1 MTPESKIDKEIE
13 PRIIRLKM
21 VDGSRINGQV
31 NIKRSPGYDRLSEI
45 VASKEEP
52 FLVIIN
58 ATVNHNGYE
67 NPVKHK
73 TLMVNKRHILWA
85 EPEEDQK

>member
-1 MTPESKIDKEIE
+1 MTLESTINKTIE
-13 PRIIRLKM
+13 PRIIRFKM

-31 NIKRSPGYDRLSEI
+31 NIKRHPGYGRLSEI
-45 VASKEEP
+45 VASDKEP

-58 ATVNHNGYE
+58 ATVYE
-67 NPVKHK
+67 KDHDNSVKHK
-73 TLMVNKRHILWA
+73 TLFVNKTHILWA

>member
-1 MTPESKIDKEIE
+1 MTPESKINKEIE

-21 VDGSRINGQV
+21 IDGSRINGQV

-58 ATVNHNGYE
+58 ATVNHKDNE
-67 NPVKHK
+67 NQVKHK
-73 TLMVNKRHILWA
+73 TLMVNKSYILWA
-85 EPEEDQK
+85 EPEEGEK